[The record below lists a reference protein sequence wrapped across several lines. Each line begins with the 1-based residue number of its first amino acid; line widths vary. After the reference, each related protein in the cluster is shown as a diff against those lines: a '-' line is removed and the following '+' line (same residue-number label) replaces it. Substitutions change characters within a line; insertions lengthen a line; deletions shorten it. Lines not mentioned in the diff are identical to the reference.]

1 MRHFASLAGAL
12 CFLAVFSN
20 FATAE
25 VDWQEAVT
33 RLNGERSKIISCAA
47 LLKAHGNPA
56 QQQAGA
62 EAYRKAKAEIDSV
75 FDGLAAVLAGE
86 RGAPDAGALEP
97 RLQESI
103 RQRIAF
109 CKTVESL
116 VPSTS
121 GEKQIFQDVYA
132 DTLKPTMDGIR
143 SLFGRKEATASE
155 RRTIKTQLEAAKWP
169 DYSRVAPGR

>member
-1 MRHFASLAGAL
+1 MTHFALLAGVL

-20 FATAE
+20 SATAE

-47 LLKAHGNPA
+47 LLKAHGNAA

-62 EAYRKAKAEIDSV
+62 EAYRKAKAEIDRV
-75 FDGLAAVLAGE
+75 FDGLTAALAGE
-86 RGAPDAGALEP
+86 KGPPDADALEP
-97 RLQESI
+97 RLQASI
-103 RQRIAF
+103 RQRMAF

-132 DTLKPTMDGIR
+132 DTLKPTIDGVR
-143 SLFGRKEATASE
+143 SLFGRQKGAADE